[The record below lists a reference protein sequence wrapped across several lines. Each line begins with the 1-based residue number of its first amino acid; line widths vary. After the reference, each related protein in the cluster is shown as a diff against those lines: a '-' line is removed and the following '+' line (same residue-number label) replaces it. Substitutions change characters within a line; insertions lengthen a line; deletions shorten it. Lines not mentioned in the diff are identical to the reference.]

1 VCVCVRLETTGNM
14 DDKEPEMESETNRKA
29 ITARRLAGA
38 ALILVGV
45 MMLLGRATFRAH
57 RLAGRSVRAVP
68 RVRVAAHPEARVAAS
83 LPDAPERV
91 ELPDLPPIPAMPPMP
106 GRPHPRFRF
115 WMGRPGP
122 GMIALILTGAGIY
135 LVAQYLNKRRRGDP
149 VPATGPGAD
158 GPPAV

>member
-1 VCVCVRLETTGNM
+1 
-14 DDKEPEMESETNRKA
+14 MESETNRKA

-57 RLAGRSVRAVP
+57 RLAGRSVRAVS
-68 RVRVAAHPEARVAAS
+68 RVAAS

-91 ELPDLPPIPAMPPMP
+91 ELPDLPPVPAMPPMP
-106 GRPHPRFRF
+106 GRPYPRFRF

-135 LVAQYLNKRRRGDP
+135 LVTQYLNKRRRGDP